1 MKKLKE
7 KLLALKEKIKNLFS
21 KKKSRNAFID
31 VLRDFKEFEDN
42 YFIVYKESEE
52 NGLEITIASK
62 EQKLKASKKEEKE

>member
-21 KKKSRNAFID
+21 KKKSTNAFID